1 MTESSAERKNALREQ
16 VRTLVGE
23 LTKTQREEAAVEICA
38 RLIEQAAWK
47 NASSV
52 MLFSPLVDE
61 PNVRPLLHSALSGDK
76 LTALPRFNA
85 GTGHYEA
92 AVVNDLA
99 KDFIEGK
106 FGILE
111 PAPACKIAD
120 LKRLDLVLVPGVA
133 FDWHGHRLGRGRGF
147 YDRLLAEVSGKT
159 CGVAFDQQ
167 LVSTLPVEPHDVRLN
182 CILTPSHWLE
192 V

>member
-1 MTESSAERKNALREQ
+1 MTESYAQKKAALREQ
-16 VRTLVGE
+16 MRTVVGE
-23 LTKTQREEAAVEICA
+23 FTKAQREDAAVEICA
-38 RLIEQAAWK
+38 RLIERPEWK
-47 NASSV
+47 SAQSV
-52 MLFSPLVDE
+52 LLFAPLPDE

-85 GTGHYEA
+85 QTGHYEA
-92 AVVNDLA
+92 AVVSDLA
-99 KDFIEGK
+99 KDFVEGK

-111 PAPACKIAD
+111 PAPTCQIAD
-120 LKRLDLVLVPGVA
+120 LKRLDLILVPGVA
-133 FDWHGHRLGRGRGF
+133 FDWQGHRLGRGKGF
-147 YDRLLAEVSGKT
+147 YDRLLAGVSGKT